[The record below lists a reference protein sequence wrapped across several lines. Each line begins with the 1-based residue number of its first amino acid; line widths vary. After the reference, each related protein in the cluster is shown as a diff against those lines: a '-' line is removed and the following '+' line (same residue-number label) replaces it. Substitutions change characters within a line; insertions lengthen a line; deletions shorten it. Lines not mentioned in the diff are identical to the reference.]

1 MIALRAA
8 GIGKAYRLYQR
19 PVDSL
24 KELLFRRE
32 YAETFWALRDVTL
45 EVPVGGSL
53 GIIGDNGAGKSTL
66 LRLLAGA
73 SAPTAGTVER
83 RGLTSAMLSL
93 GAGFHPDLSGRDN
106 IRIGCAVLG
115 LSAEETDRLQPTI
128 EEFSELGEFLD
139 RPVRTYSSGMQL
151 RLGFSVATAVEPEI
165 LVVDEHLSVGDQH
178 FRHKCMR
185 RIQALREQGC
195 ALVFCSHDL
204 YAVREVCERTLWL
217 HEGQPRML
225 AATAEVVDAYHDHVR
240 QQNAPATDS
249 EAAPAPPTADE
260 PSALVTAIDLVGG
273 GTDPEYT
280 TGSELR
286 VRIVVRLGESVR
298 PADVNVASLIVRNDG
313 IWCYGTHTGWSSPS
327 VELAPIGEG
336 LHAIDFHIP
345 ELPLLSG
352 QYSFTVAL
360 LSAHSPLVHHTIAGA
375 VPFRVT
381 NPGNDVGLARIP
393 HHWRAL
399 REIDPLPG
407 RTSR

>member
-73 SAPTAGTVER
+73 SAPTVGTVER

-139 RPVRTYSSGMQL
+139 RQVRTYSSGMQL

-217 HEGQPRML
+217 HEGQPKML
-225 AATAEVVDAYHDHVR
+225 GASGGVVDAYQDHVR
-240 QQNAPATDS
+240 EQNAGSQAMSSGAEPTLPTVNRELPSHLLDVTLQGAAAQGDLPTGGRLEISIRARIAEHLRD
-249 EAAPAPPTADE
+249 EA
-260 PSALVTAIDLVGG
+260 IG
-273 GTDPEYT
+273 
-280 TGSELR
+280 
-286 VRIVVRLGESVR
+286 LGI
-298 PADVNVASLIVRNDG
+298 LIVRNDG
-313 IWCYGTHTGWSSPS
+313 TWCYGVSTGIDEVSPLRQ
-327 VELAPIGEG
+327 VDEDCHGARFV
-336 LHAIDFHIP
+336 IDA
-345 ELPLLSG
+345 LPLLAG

-360 LSAHSPLVHHTIAGA
+360 MDVRRHHMHDTWTGA
-375 VPFRVT
+375 APFTVRSDAR
-381 NPGNDVGLARIP
+381 DVGLVRLEHRWESP
-393 HHWRAL
+393 
-399 REIDPLPG
+399 
-407 RTSR
+407 